1 MKIAV
6 LILAATL
13 LALLAYVR
21 LAPSDA
27 ARWHIDPLTAAD
39 PGPAGVLIAP
49 RKYFSTD
56 TAIDLLKKFDA
67 IALEHSAA
75 KRLAGSVDDNHVTY
89 VVRTKWFGFPDYV
102 TIKTIPTD
110 SGGSTLSIVAR
121 SRFGRSDLGVNR
133 ARLDAWLKAIETL
146 AQ

>member
-1 MKIAV
+1 MKFAV
-6 LILAATL
+6 IILAAAL
-13 LALLAYVR
+13 LALMAYVR
-21 LAPSDA
+21 LAPSNA
-27 ARWHIDPLTAAD
+27 ARWHVDPLAAAD
-39 PGPAGVLIAP
+39 PGPRGVLIAP
-49 RKYFSTD
+49 GKYFSTD
-56 TAIDLLKKFDA
+56 TATDLLKKFDA
-67 IALEHSAA
+67 IALEHLAA

-133 ARLDAWLKAIETL
+133 ARLDSWLAAIETL
-146 AQ
+146 SQ